1 MLLTSSAESAGTTDS
16 ALDGPQ
22 QSQDALRLSPAKP
35 SKSRAAKLRT
45 RPHAAMADLY
55 VGVSVVVV
63 DPSSFHFKK
72 QGSLVRIN
80 ESTGGAYV
88 QFEKGAC
95 DTAVKGAA
103 RALRLS
109 AIKPARGDQA
119 SSPLSDVDS
128 SPLAGSPQIAVN
140 EHITERA
147 RKSRYPGVQ
156 SAAAGDLFR
165 RQEEAK
171 ALKAQEDAKKRLAAA
186 DRKARNARNETRR
199 EDRVEKQRVSTAPT
213 FTCSLPLR

>member
-1 MLLTSSAESAGTTDS
+1 M
-16 ALDGPQ
+16 
-22 QSQDALRLSPAKP
+22 
-35 SKSRAAKLRT
+35 
-45 RPHAAMADLY
+45 
-55 VGVSVVVV
+55 VVV

-88 QFEKGAC
+88 QFEK
-95 DTAVKGAA
+95 TTAA

-156 SAAAGDLFR
+156 AAAAGDLFR

-171 ALKAQEDAKKRLAAA
+171 ALKAQEDARKRLAAA

>member
-22 QSQDALRLSPAKP
+22 QSQDALRLSPAQP

-88 QFEKGAC
+88 QFEK
-95 DTAVKGAA
+95 TTAA

-156 SAAAGDLFR
+156 AAAAGDLFR

-171 ALKAQEDAKKRLAAA
+171 ALKAQEDARKRLAAA

-199 EDRVEKQRVSTAPT
+199 EDRVEKQRVSTAPI

>member
-1 MLLTSSAESAGTTDS
+1 
-16 ALDGPQ
+16 
-22 QSQDALRLSPAKP
+22 
-35 SKSRAAKLRT
+35 
-45 RPHAAMADLY
+45 MADLY

-88 QFEKGAC
+88 QFEK
-95 DTAVKGAA
+95 TTAA

-156 SAAAGDLFR
+156 AAAAGDLFR

-199 EDRVEKQRVSTAPT
+199 EDRVEKQRVSTAPI

>member
-35 SKSRAAKLRT
+35 SKSQAAKLRT

-88 QFEKGAC
+88 QFEK
-95 DTAVKGAA
+95 TTAA

-147 RKSRYPGVQ
+147 RKSRYLGVQ
-156 SAAAGDLFR
+156 AAAAGDLFR

-171 ALKAQEDAKKRLAAA
+171 ALKAQEDARKRLAAA

-199 EDRVEKQRVSTAPT
+199 EDRVEKQRVSTAPI